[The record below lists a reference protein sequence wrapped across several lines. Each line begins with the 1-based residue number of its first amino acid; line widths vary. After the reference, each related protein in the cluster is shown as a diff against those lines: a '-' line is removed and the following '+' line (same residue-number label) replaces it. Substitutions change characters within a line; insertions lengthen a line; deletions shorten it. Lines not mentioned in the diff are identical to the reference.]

1 MFITLLGNT
10 PRPGKFPPIR
20 GANLSIGFQMQSVIT
35 LKYRVL
41 LVEDTPELSL
51 WLGTAL
57 RQMGLTV
64 DFAHD
69 GEDAHQ
75 RLQPGH
81 GYDLV
86 LLDLNL
92 PRRDGLSVLEALR
105 KRSDPV
111 PVLILTARASVAD
124 RVLGLNG
131 GADDYL
137 PKPFDLSEFEARV
150 GALLRRP
157 RQMQWSELGVGP
169 LLWEASSHSFRLH
182 GHMLSLSPRE
192 ASALQALVESAHRV
206 VSKERL
212 HANVFGDGAAELDAV
227 EVLIYRLRKKVEV
240 GPPAGSADSGKRLRI
255 NTLRGLGYMLTDQG
269 QA

>member
-10 PRPGKFPPIR
+10 PRPGKFPRIG

-35 LKYRVL
+35 LKQRVL

-57 RQMGLTV
+57 RQLGLTV
-64 DFAHD
+64 DFAPD

-75 RLQPGH
+75 RLCPGH

-105 KRSDPV
+105 QRSDPV

-157 RQMQWSELGVGP
+157 RHMQWSERGVGP
-169 LLWEASSHSFRLH
+169 LLWEAASHSFRLH
-182 GHMLSLSPRE
+182 GQVLSLSPRE
-192 ASALQALVESAHRV
+192 AAALQALVESAHRV

-212 HANVFGDGAAELDAV
+212 HASVFGEGTAELDAV
-227 EVLIYRLRKKVEV
+227 EVLIYRLRKKVEI
-240 GPPAGSADSGKRLRI
+240 GPPPGGADSGKRLRI

-269 QA
+269 KA

>member
-1 MFITLLGNT
+1 
-10 PRPGKFPPIR
+10 
-20 GANLSIGFQMQSVIT
+20 VIT
-35 LKYRVL
+35 LTHRVL

-57 RQMGLTV
+57 RQMGLAV
-64 DFAHD
+64 DFALD
-69 GEDAHQ
+69 GEQAHQ

-81 GYDLV
+81 GYDLI

-105 KRSDPV
+105 TGADPV

-124 RVLGLNG
+124 RVLGLNV

-150 GALLRRP
+150 GALLRRQ
-157 RQMQWSELGVGP
+157 RQWAQLSVGP
-169 LLWEASSHSFRLH
+169 LVWDAAHHNFRLY
-182 GHMLSLSPRE
+182 GQVLGLSPRE
-192 ASALQALVESAHRV
+192 SAALKTLLESAHRV
-206 VSKERL
+206 VSKEQL
-212 HANVFGDGAAELDAV
+212 HASVFADATAELDAV

-240 GPPAGSADSGKRLRI
+240 NAPAGTANPEKRLRI

-269 QA
+269 RD

>member
-1 MFITLLGNT
+1 MITLT
-10 PRPGKFPPIR
+10 H
-20 GANLSIGFQMQSVIT
+20 
-35 LKYRVL
+35 RVL

-57 RQMGLTV
+57 RQMGLAV
-64 DFAHD
+64 DFALD
-69 GEDAHQ
+69 GEEAHQ

-81 GYDLV
+81 GYDLI

-105 KRSDPV
+105 AGSDPV

-124 RVLGLNG
+124 RVLGLNV

-150 GALLRRP
+150 GALLRRQ
-157 RQMQWSELGVGP
+157 RQMQRTQTGVGP
-169 LLWEASSHSFRLH
+169 LVWEAAHHSFRLY
-182 GHMLSLSPRE
+182 GQVLALSPRE
-192 ASALQALVESAHRV
+192 SAALRTLLESAHRV
-206 VSKERL
+206 VSKEQL
-212 HANVFGDGAAELDAV
+212 HTSVFADGTAELDAV

-240 GPPAGSADSGKRLRI
+240 NAPSGTAQPEKRLRI

-269 QA
+269 RD